1 MDHWIRNTGTKIM
14 IMIMML
20 NMIST
25 IVSAAD
31 YVYVSDEL
39 RVGVRPNPG
48 RQGSATSVVTTGM
61 RLEILEQR
69 GNYLRIR
76 TDKGK
81 EGWVKKT
88 YTTTQ
93 APAAVRLKK
102 LQQQLQSR
110 QPVQQDQAQNKS
122 LLKEISSLKEASS
135 QYRDQILDLTQQ
147 LEQASNA
154 SVTYKQEMERQAD
167 KQAEQLSTT
176 SLAAAQSQ
184 TADLWWVP
192 LVILIS
198 IVAGFFLGAQWF
210 KRYTMKKLGGLNI

>member
-1 MDHWIRNTGTKIM
+1 MDHWIRNTRKKIFITMM
-14 IMIMML
+14 IL
-20 NMIST
+20 SMIST
-25 IVSAAD
+25 VASAAE

-39 RVGVRPNPG
+39 RVGVRPKPS

-76 TDKGK
+76 TDKGD

-88 YTTTQ
+88 YTTMQ
-93 APAAVRLKK
+93 APAVVRLKK

-110 QPVQQDQAQNKS
+110 QTVRQDQAQNKP
-122 LLKEISSLKEASS
+122 LLKEISALKKESS
-135 QYRDQILDLTQQ
+135 QYRDQILELTQQ
-147 LEQASNA
+147 LEQASRA
-154 SVTYKQEMERQAD
+154 SIRYKQQMQQQAD
-167 KQAEQLSTT
+167 KQAGQLSAT

-184 TADLWWVP
+184 TPGLWWVP
-192 LVILIS
+192 VAILLS